1 MNWRNDMLDILARLT
16 AIQQYAKD
24 IHYTAKGDQFYAVHL
39 LADRVADGLDDF
51 SDSIKET
58 HYLGGGELPPQSK
71 EVLRLAIAY
80 IPVLTDTREDLTRL
94 GSLIISTL
102 EALGETMGN
111 GRADA
116 SLLDNIAQD
125 LKLKLGLINRQVA

>member
-1 MNWRNDMLDILARLT
+1 MLDILARLT

-39 LADRVADGLDDF
+39 LADRVADGLDEF

-71 EVLRLAIAY
+71 EILRLAIAY
-80 IPVLTDTREDLTRL
+80 IPVITDTRENLNRL
-94 GSLIISTL
+94 GSLISSTL
-102 EALGETMGN
+102 DALGETMGN

-125 LKLKLGLINRQVA
+125 LKLKLGLINRQVS

>member
-1 MNWRNDMLDILARLT
+1 MLDILARLT

-24 IHYTAKGDQFYAVHL
+24 IHYTAKGDPFYAVHL

-71 EVLRLAIAY
+71 EILRVAEAY
-80 IPVLTDTREDLTRL
+80 IPVLTDTRENLTRL
-94 GSLIISTL
+94 GSLISSTL
-102 EALGETMGN
+102 DALGETMGN

>member
-1 MNWRNDMLDILARLT
+1 MLDILARLT

-24 IHYTAKGDQFYAVHL
+24 IHYTAKGDSFYGIHL
-39 LADRVADGLDDF
+39 LMDRVADGLDDF

-80 IPVLTDTREDLTRL
+80 IPVITDTREDLTRL
-94 GSLIISTL
+94 GGLISSTL
-102 EALGETMGN
+102 DALGETMGN

>member
-1 MNWRNDMLDILARLT
+1 MLDILARLT

-24 IHYTAKGDQFYAVHL
+24 IHYTAKGDSFYAVHL

-71 EVLRLAIAY
+71 EILRLAIAY

-94 GSLIISTL
+94 GSLISSTL
-102 EALGETMGN
+102 EALGETIGN

>member
-1 MNWRNDMLDILARLT
+1 MLDVLARLA

-24 IHYTAKGDQFYAVHL
+24 IHYTAKGDKFYAVHL
-39 LADRVADGLDDF
+39 LMDRVADGLDDF

-58 HYLGGGELPPQSK
+58 HYLGSGELPPQSK
-71 EVLRLAIAY
+71 EILRLAIAY

-94 GSLIISTL
+94 GSLISSTL
-102 EALGETMGN
+102 DALGETMGD

>member
-1 MNWRNDMLDILARLT
+1 MLDILARLT

-39 LADRVADGLDDF
+39 LMDRVADGLDGF

-94 GSLIISTL
+94 GSLISSTL
-102 EALGETMGN
+102 DALGETMGN

>member
-1 MNWRNDMLDILARLT
+1 MLDILARLT

-80 IPVLTDTREDLTRL
+80 IPVLTNTRENLTRL
-94 GSLIISTL
+94 GSLISSTL
-102 EALGETMGN
+102 DALGETMGN

>member
-1 MNWRNDMLDILARLT
+1 MLDILARLT

-24 IHYTAKGDQFYAVHL
+24 IHYTAKGDSFYGIHL
-39 LADRVADGLDDF
+39 LMDRVADGLDDF

-58 HYLGGGELPPQSK
+58 CYLGSGDLPPQSK
-71 EVLRLAIAY
+71 EILRIAAAI
-80 IPVLTDTREDLTRL
+80 IPVITEDKEDLERL
-94 GSLIISTL
+94 GNLIRSTL
-102 EALGETMGN
+102 QELNNIRDTD
-111 GRADA
+111 RADN

>member
-1 MNWRNDMLDILARLT
+1 MLDILARLT

-24 IHYTAKGDQFYAVHL
+24 IHYTAKGDSFYAVHL
-39 LADRVADGLDDF
+39 LADRIADGLDGF

-71 EVLRLAIAY
+71 EILRLAIAY

-94 GSLIISTL
+94 GSLISSTL
-102 EALGETMGN
+102 DALGETMGN

>member
-1 MNWRNDMLDILARLT
+1 MLDILARLT

-24 IHYTAKGDQFYAVHL
+24 IHYTAKGDPFYAVHL

-71 EVLRLAIAY
+71 DILRVAEAY
-80 IPVLTDTREDLTRL
+80 IPVLTDTKSDLTRL
-94 GSLIISTL
+94 AGLISSTL
-102 EALGETMGN
+102 EILGEVVIDN
-111 GRADA
+111 RADNA
-116 SLLDNIAQD
+116 LMDNIAQD

>member
-1 MNWRNDMLDILARLT
+1 MLDILARLT

-24 IHYTAKGDQFYAVHL
+24 IHYTAKGDPFYAVHL
-39 LADRVADGLDDF
+39 LADRVADGLDEF

-80 IPVLTDTREDLTRL
+80 IPVLTDTRDDLTRL
-94 GSLIISTL
+94 GSLISSTL

>member
-1 MNWRNDMLDILARLT
+1 MLDILARLT

-24 IHYTAKGDQFYAVHL
+24 IHYTAKGDQFYAIHL

-51 SDSIKET
+51 SDSVKET

-94 GSLIISTL
+94 GSLISSTL
-102 EALGETMGN
+102 DALGETMGN

>member
-1 MNWRNDMLDILARLT
+1 MLDILARLT

-24 IHYTAKGDQFYAVHL
+24 IHYTAKGDPFYAVHL
-39 LADRVADGLDDF
+39 LADRVADGLDEF

-94 GSLIISTL
+94 GSLISSTL

>member
-1 MNWRNDMLDILARLT
+1 MLDILARLT

-94 GSLIISTL
+94 GSLISSTL
-102 EALGETMGN
+102 DALGDTMGN

>member
-1 MNWRNDMLDILARLT
+1 MLDILARLT

-24 IHYTAKGDQFYAVHL
+24 IHYTAKGDSFYAVHL
-39 LADRVADGLDDF
+39 LMDRVADGLDDF

-71 EVLRLAIAY
+71 EILRLAIAY

-94 GSLIISTL
+94 GSLISSTL
-102 EALGETMGN
+102 DALGETMGN

>member
-1 MNWRNDMLDILARLT
+1 MLDILARLT

-24 IHYTAKGDQFYAVHL
+24 IHYTAKGDSFYAVHL

-80 IPVLTDTREDLTRL
+80 IPVLTDTKSDLTRL
-94 GSLIISTL
+94 GGLISSTL

>member
-1 MNWRNDMLDILARLT
+1 MLDILARLT

-24 IHYTAKGDQFYAVHL
+24 IHYTAKGDSFYAVHL

-58 HYLGGGELPPQSK
+58 HFLGGGELPPQSK

-80 IPVLTDTREDLTRL
+80 IPVLTDTKSDLTRL
-94 GSLIISTL
+94 GSLISSTL

-116 SLLDNIAQD
+116 SLMDNIAQD

>member
-1 MNWRNDMLDILARLT
+1 MLDILARLT

-94 GSLIISTL
+94 GSLISSTL
-102 EALGETMGN
+102 DALGDTIGN

>member
-1 MNWRNDMLDILARLT
+1 MLDILARLT

-24 IHYTAKGDQFYAVHL
+24 IHYTATGDQFYAVHL

-71 EVLRLAIAY
+71 EILRVAEAY
-80 IPVLTDTREDLTRL
+80 IPVLTDTKSDLTRL
-94 GSLIISTL
+94 AGLISSTL
-102 EALGETMGN
+102 DALGETMGN

-116 SLLDNIAQD
+116 SILDNIAQD

>member
-1 MNWRNDMLDILARLT
+1 MLDILARLT

-39 LADRVADGLDDF
+39 LMDRVADGLDDF

-94 GSLIISTL
+94 GSLISSTL
-102 EALGETMGN
+102 DALGETMGN

>member
-1 MNWRNDMLDILARLT
+1 MLDILARLT

-24 IHYTAKGDQFYAVHL
+24 IHYTAKGGQFYAVHL
-39 LADRVADGLDDF
+39 LADRVADGLDGF

-80 IPVLTDTREDLTRL
+80 IPVLTDTKEDLTRL
-94 GSLIISTL
+94 GGLISSTL
-102 EALGETMGN
+102 DALGETMGN

>member
-1 MNWRNDMLDILARLT
+1 MLDILARLT

-24 IHYTAKGDQFYAVHL
+24 IHYTAKGDPFYAVHL

-94 GSLIISTL
+94 GSLISSTL
-102 EALGETMGN
+102 DALGETMGN

>member
-1 MNWRNDMLDILARLT
+1 MLDILARLT

-71 EVLRLAIAY
+71 EILRVAEAY
-80 IPVLTDTREDLTRL
+80 IPVLTDTRTDLTRL
-94 GSLIISTL
+94 AGLISSTL
-102 EALGETMGN
+102 DALGETMGN

>member
-1 MNWRNDMLDILARLT
+1 MLDILARLT

-24 IHYTAKGDQFYAVHL
+24 IHYTAKGDSFYAVHL

-80 IPVLTDTREDLTRL
+80 IPVLTDTRENLTRL
-94 GSLIISTL
+94 GSLISSTL
-102 EALGETMGN
+102 DALGETMGN

>member
-1 MNWRNDMLDILARLT
+1 MLDILARLT

-71 EVLRLAIAY
+71 EILRLSIAY

-94 GSLIISTL
+94 GSLISSTL

>member
-1 MNWRNDMLDILARLT
+1 MLDILARLT

-71 EVLRLAIAY
+71 EILRLAIAY
-80 IPVLTDTREDLTRL
+80 IPVLTDTKSDLTRL
-94 GSLIISTL
+94 AGLISSTL
-102 EALGETMGN
+102 DALGETMGN

>member
-1 MNWRNDMLDILARLT
+1 MLDVLARLT

-24 IHYTAKGDQFYAVHL
+24 IHYTAKGDKFYAVHL
-39 LADRVADGLDDF
+39 LMDRVADGLDDF

-58 HYLGGGELPPQSK
+58 HYLGNGELPPQSK

-94 GSLIISTL
+94 GSLISSTL
-102 EALGETMGN
+102 DALGETMGN
-111 GRADA
+111 GRADT

>member
-1 MNWRNDMLDILARLT
+1 MLDILARLT

-24 IHYTAKGDQFYAVHL
+24 IHYTAKGEQFYAVHL
-39 LADRVADGLDDF
+39 LMDRVAEGLDDF

-94 GSLIISTL
+94 GSLISSTL
-102 EALGETMGN
+102 DALGETMGN

>member
-1 MNWRNDMLDILARLT
+1 MLDILARLT

-24 IHYTAKGDQFYAVHL
+24 IHYTAKGDSFYGIHL
-39 LADRVADGLDDF
+39 LMDRVADGLDDF

-80 IPVLTDTREDLTRL
+80 IPVLTDTKEDLTRL
-94 GSLIISTL
+94 GSLISSTL
-102 EALGETMGN
+102 DALGETMGN

>member
-1 MNWRNDMLDILARLT
+1 MLDILARLT

-71 EVLRLAIAY
+71 EILRLAIAY
-80 IPVLTDTREDLTRL
+80 IPVLTDTRENLTRL
-94 GSLIISTL
+94 GSLISSTL
-102 EALGETMGN
+102 DALGDTMGN

>member
-1 MNWRNDMLDILARLT
+1 MLDILARLT

-24 IHYTAKGDQFYAVHL
+24 IHYTAKGNSFYAVHL
-39 LADRVADGLDDF
+39 LMDRVADGLDDF
-51 SDSIKET
+51 SDSLKET

-94 GSLIISTL
+94 GSLISSTL
-102 EALGETMGN
+102 DALGETMGN

>member
-1 MNWRNDMLDILARLT
+1 MLDILARLT

-24 IHYTAKGDQFYAVHL
+24 IHYTAKGDSFYGIHL
-39 LADRVADGLDDF
+39 LMDRVADGLDDF

-58 HYLGGGELPPQSK
+58 YYLGSGDLPPQSK
-71 EVLRLAIAY
+71 EILRISAAI
-80 IPVLTDTREDLTRL
+80 IPVITEDKEDLERL
-94 GSLIISTL
+94 GNLIRSTL
-102 EALGETMGN
+102 QELNNIRDTD
-111 GRADA
+111 RADT

>member
-1 MNWRNDMLDILARLT
+1 MLDILARLT

-39 LADRVADGLDDF
+39 LVDRVADGLDDF

-80 IPVLTDTREDLTRL
+80 IPVLTDTKADLTRL
-94 GSLIISTL
+94 GSLISSTL
-102 EALGETMGN
+102 DALGETMGN

>member
-1 MNWRNDMLDILARLT
+1 MLDILARLT

-39 LADRVADGLDDF
+39 LADRVADGLDEF

-71 EVLRLAIAY
+71 EILRLAIAY

-94 GSLIISTL
+94 AGLISSTL
-102 EALGETMGN
+102 DALGETMGN
-111 GRADA
+111 CRADA

>member
-1 MNWRNDMLDILARLT
+1 MLDILARLT

-24 IHYTAKGDQFYAVHL
+24 IHYTAKGDPFYAVHL

-71 EVLRLAIAY
+71 EILRLAIAY
-80 IPVLTDTREDLTRL
+80 IPVLTDTKSDLTRL
-94 GSLIISTL
+94 AGLISSTL
-102 EALGETMGN
+102 DALGETMGK

>member
-1 MNWRNDMLDILARLT
+1 MLDILARLT

-24 IHYTAKGDQFYAVHL
+24 IHYTAKGDKFYAVHL
-39 LADRVADGLDDF
+39 LMDRVADGLDDF

-94 GSLIISTL
+94 GSLISSTL
-102 EALGETMGN
+102 DALGETMGN

>member
-1 MNWRNDMLDILARLT
+1 MLDILARLT

-24 IHYTAKGDQFYAVHL
+24 IHYTSKGDSFYAVHL

-51 SDSIKET
+51 LDSIKET

-71 EVLRLAIAY
+71 EVLRLTIAY
-80 IPVLTDTREDLTRL
+80 IPVLTDTRENLTRL
-94 GSLIISTL
+94 GSLISSTL
-102 EALGETMGN
+102 DALGETMGN

>member
-1 MNWRNDMLDILARLT
+1 MLDVLARLT

-24 IHYTAKGDQFYAVHL
+24 IHYTAKGDSFYAIHL
-39 LADRVADGLDDF
+39 LMDRVADGLDDF

-58 HYLGGGELPPQSK
+58 HYLGGNELPPQSK
-71 EVLRLAIAY
+71 EVLRIAIAY

-94 GSLIISTL
+94 GSLIGSTL
-102 EALGETMGN
+102 DALGETMGN